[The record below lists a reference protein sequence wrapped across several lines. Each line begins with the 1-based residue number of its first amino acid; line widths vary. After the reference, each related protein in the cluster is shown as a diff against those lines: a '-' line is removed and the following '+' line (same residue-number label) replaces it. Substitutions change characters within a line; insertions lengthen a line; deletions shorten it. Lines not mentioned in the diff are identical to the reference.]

1 MSEYPSEQEHQTGDQ
16 VPEEEFITN
25 QEVDQE
31 VVLDDNDNDG
41 DFPVDEDDLEEIDGA
56 GEDAEDEEDTIE
68 IDMSNNSIA
77 YFDKHTDSVFTIFA
91 HPTLPLVCSG
101 GGDNTAYLWTS
112 HSQPPKFAGSIA
124 HSESVIGGGFT
135 PDGQFLITADM
146 NGQILVH
153 KASNGGAKWKK
164 CAELQEVQEVV
175 WIKVHPTVSGVFAF
189 GSTDGSVWC
198 YQVDSQS
205 GELEQIMSQFVHQS
219 DCTMGE
225 FINVEQGDANLSLVT
240 CSLDSTIIGWS
251 CYTNQQIFKVTSSEI
266 RGYEAPWVSLAKAP
280 VSMTKNTPVVACG
293 ANNGTMAI
301 LNCSNG
307 AVLQLSIVIELQA
320 DQDEL
325 DASIESIAWSE
336 KLPLMAVGLV
346 SGEVLLYDALTWRI
360 RRKFVL
366 PDSVTKLQFEDSAAT
381 TLLASCINGKVYQY
395 DARTGSEKF
404 VCVGHNMGVLD
415 FVLIENGKKL
425 ITAGD
430 EGVSLVYQLP

>member
-1 MSEYPSEQEHQTGDQ
+1 M
-16 VPEEEFITN
+16 
-25 QEVDQE
+25 
-31 VVLDDNDNDG
+31 
-41 DFPVDEDDLEEIDGA
+41 
-56 GEDAEDEEDTIE
+56 
-68 IDMSNNSIA
+68 
-77 YFDKHTDSVFTIFA
+77 
-91 HPTLPLVCSG
+91 
-101 GGDNTAYLWTS
+101 
-112 HSQPPKFAGSIA
+112 
-124 HSESVIGGGFT
+124 IGGGFT